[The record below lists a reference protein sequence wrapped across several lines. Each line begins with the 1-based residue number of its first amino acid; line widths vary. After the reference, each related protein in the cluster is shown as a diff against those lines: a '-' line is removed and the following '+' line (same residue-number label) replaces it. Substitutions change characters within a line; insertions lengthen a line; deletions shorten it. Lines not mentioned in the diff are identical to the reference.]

1 MDERELTRLLDA
13 VRDAGAA
20 RGRSPDE
27 ARVDAIAHVLSAR
40 TRPGERPEELLLD
53 MRLVDEHELALELA
67 LRSGLPYTGLRGF
80 VPDPQLFLYVPL
92 ATAVAERVC
101 PLTLVGDSLKLAT
114 AFLTPDL
121 QSERLRF
128 PNLDLELVVAPR
140 SEILEALRLVAAPL

>member
-13 VRDAGAA
+13 VRGAG
-20 RGRSPDE
+20 GRTDHE
-27 ARVDAIAHVLSAR
+27 DARVDALAHALASRA
-40 TRPGERPEELLLD
+40 RPGERPEELLLD

-67 LRSGLPYTGLRGF
+67 LHSGLPYTGLRGF

-114 AFLTPDL
+114 AFLLPDL
-121 QSERLRF
+121 DAVRLRF
-128 PNLDLELVVAPR
+128 PNLELELIVAPR

>member
-1 MDERELTRLLDA
+1 MDEAELTRLLEA
-13 VRDAGAA
+13 VREAGAA
-20 RGRSPDE
+20 RGPTPDL
-27 ARVDAIAHVLSAR
+27 ARADAIAHLLAAR
-40 TRPGERPEELLLD
+40 ARPGERPEELLLD

-67 LRSGLPYTGLRGF
+67 MRSGLPYTGLRGF

-121 QSERLRF
+121 AAVRSRF
-128 PNLDLELVVAPR
+128 PNLDLDLVVAPR
-140 SEILEALRLVAAPL
+140 TEILEALRLVAAPL